1 MIEDLGRQHRF
12 RVALEYDESGV
23 VENILISG
31 IRERE
36 EMANDSA
43 AICIV
48 GGQRAH
54 GAQPAL

>member
-1 MIEDLGRQHRF
+1 
-12 RVALEYDESGV
+12 
-23 VENILISG
+23 LISG